1 MLPVQVDAWYR
12 SGASGIAISVASLAL
27 ATGALASLLLRLTGS
42 LTAALTGAALIIL
55 NPNVLYLQSTPMTE
69 PLLFGLSFLAVAAT
83 ARWLDNFPVRTPSAA
98 GATLAAACLTR
109 ARGMGDHRRRH
120 CARQRTV
127 AAARASGSRDSARQC
142 VARTLAGHSHYRLH
156 DQQPLGCWRLV
167 RHGRNSDR
175 RRSPRSAIRARRGAR
190 SMRDCGNCPVALW
203 CGPVTR
209 AR

>member
-42 LTAALTGAALIIL
+42 LTACADRRGADH
-55 NPNVLYLQSTPMTE
+55 PE
-69 PLLFGLSFLAVAAT
+69 PERPVPAEHADDRAVA
-83 ARWLDNFPVRTPSAA
+83 VRSLIPGSCGDRSMAGRLSSAHTV
-98 GATLAAACLTR
+98 GGRGDTGGCLSD
-109 ARGMGDHRRRH
+109 AVRGVGDHRRRH

-156 DQQPLGCWRLV
+156 YQQPLGRWRLV
-167 RHGRNSDR
+167 RHGRILRTGER
-175 RRSPRSAIRARRGAR
+175 RRDRQSCRGLAADR
-190 SMRDCGNCPVALW
+190 
-203 CGPVTR
+203 
-209 AR
+209 